1 MSSGTTKKD
10 FFHHTLKAKGNE
22 EIDMNTFKK
31 LLAEAVILKAMGE
44 VQMTF
49 APEDFITYQKFVF
62 YMDAEGKLAAK
73 KEKRP

>member
-1 MSSGTTKKD
+1 
-10 FFHHTLKAKGNE
+10 
-22 EIDMNTFKK
+22 MNTFKK